1 MNPLYF
7 VGRPDGRSALLA
19 ALFAAPWLV
28 CFAWGWLA
36 RRWLWVAF
44 GAAALLFPLSIALVQ
59 VPIQGAVGAVT
70 LSLLGPAGVGRY
82 LLLAGAPAVA
92 MSGIVQEGAKL
103 LVTLLALRGLGARSD
118 RRAGL
123 AVGAAAGAGYGAMEA
138 FWVFNLIF
146 AAGWSWA
153 TVQLLGPAGLTGF
166 FERLYAVPFHTA
178 AAALAAYGYASGRP
192 WRFLLLAAGLHSALN
207 YGALLASAGVFGLPA
222 MEAWGV
228 VITALTVG
236 LALWLRFRS
245 PRS

>member
-19 ALFAAPWLV
+19 ALIAAPWLA
-28 CFAWGWLA
+28 CFARGWLA
-36 RRWLWVAF
+36 RRWLWAAF
-44 GAAALLFPLSIALVQ
+44 GAAAILFPLSIALVQ
-59 VPIQGAVGAVT
+59 VPLQRAAGAAT
-70 LSLLGPAGVGRY
+70 LWLLGPAGVGRY
-82 LLLAGAPAVA
+82 LLLAGAPAMA
-92 MSGIVQEGAKL
+92 ISGLVQESAKL
-103 LVTLLALRGLGARSD
+103 LVALVALRRLNARGD

-123 AVGAAAGAGYGAMEA
+123 AIGAAAGVGYGAMEA

-153 TVQLLGPAGLTGF
+153 TVQLQGPAGLVGF
-166 FERLYAVPFHTA
+166 FERLYAVPFHAA

-222 MEAWGV
+222 VEAWGV